1 MSKPMQQVVIV
12 GAGPAGL
19 ALGAELSRRGVC
31 PLILDRLEA
40 GSKTSRAAVIHARTL
55 EVLRPLGVPDE
66 LLANGLIVSTFCVRD
81 GGKVLTSISFKDLP
95 TEFPFTLMCP
105 QNVTESV
112 LLRRLEGLGSA
123 VTRPCSVTAVRQ
135 LADCV
140 EVDFETVEEAGG
152 MQQTVTTE
160 WLVGCDGG
168 HSLVREGAGIAF
180 EGGTYEESFILAD
193 VEMDWPIARD
203 EVSLFFSE
211 QGLVVVAPLP
221 NNHFRIVATVREAPE
236 KPSVADFQQLLI
248 ERGPADTAIKITRM
262 VWSSRFRVSHRVASS
277 FRQGRILLAG
287 DAAHVHSPAGGQG
300 MNTGIQDAVALAEAL
315 AAVLAGG
322 DSTLLDDWALERR
335 EIASSVVQLTD
346 RMTRAATVSS
356 RIFRA
361 LRNTAV
367 GIVGH
372 LPMAQAALAEKLSE
386 LDKR

>member
-19 ALGAELSRRGVC
+19 TLGAELSRRGVC

-40 GSKTSRAAVIHARTL
+40 GSNTSRAAVVHARTL
-55 EVLRPLGVPDE
+55 EVLRPLGITDE
-66 LLANGLIVSTFCVRD
+66 LLANGVIVSMFRVRD
-81 GGKVLTSISFKDLP
+81 RGKVLTSISFKDLP

-123 VTRPCSVTAVRQ
+123 VTRPRSVTAVRP

-140 EVDFETVEEAGG
+140 EVDFETAEEAGG
-152 MQQTVTTE
+152 MQQTVATE

-168 HSLVREGAGIAF
+168 HSLVRDVAGIAF
-180 EGGTYEESFILAD
+180 EGGTYQETFILAD

-221 NNHFRIVATVREAPE
+221 NKHFRIVATVREAPE

-248 ERGPADTAIKITRM
+248 ERGPPDTAIRITRM

-315 AAVLAGG
+315 VAVLAGG
-322 DSTLLDDWALERR
+322 DSTLLNDWAIKRR
-335 EIASSVVQLTD
+335 EIASSVVRLTD

-356 RIFRA
+356 PMMRA
-361 LRNTAV
+361 LRNMAV
-367 GIVGH
+367 GIVAH

-386 LDKR
+386 LDNR